1 MTPEEYSALPGLNWS
16 TLKFLATS
24 PRLLR
29 WRVDTPEEDKDAYR
43 LGRAMHCAILEPE
56 RFAREY
62 FAWPD
67 FGDMRYKENKDRRS
81 RWLDGLPV
89 VREVLRR
96 EEFAICIRTAESLRA
111 HPKASE
117 IFTGGRA
124 EEAIT
129 WTDPDTG
136 IVCKGRLDWV
146 TLRYIADLKS
156 TRRETLRSIVR
167 DFESLLYYGQLAY
180 YWRGAIAAGMLPS
193 DAERPCGA
201 FVQTVE
207 PYDVVAF
214 RMTERT
220 LQVGNTLVDNLLR
233 KYKECQ
239 AAKWWPGLAS
249 DVIEIELSQYANAG
263 EPVDQEW

>member
-1 MTPEEYSALPGLNWS
+1 MTPDEYSALPGLNWS

-81 RWLDGLPV
+81 RWLDGLPA

-96 EEFAICIRTAESLRA
+96 EEFATCIRAAESLRA

-136 IVCKGRLDWV
+136 IVCKGRLDYV
-146 TLRYIADLKS
+146 KPLYLADVKG
-156 TRRETLRSIVR
+156 TRKETIRSFVR
-167 DFESLLYYGQLAY
+167 DFEGFLYYGQLAFY
-180 YWRGAIAAGMLPS
+180 HDGAIAAGVLPP
-193 DAERPCGA
+193 DAQRPCGA
-201 FVQTVE
+201 AVQVLE
-207 PYDVVAF
+207 PYDVIPF
-214 RMTERT
+214 RLSAET
-220 LQVGNTLVDNLLR
+220 LTVGRALYKSLLR
-233 KYKECQ
+233 RYSACQTAKY
-239 AAKWWPGLAS
+239 WPGLAS
-249 DVIEIELSQYANAG
+249 DVIEIELSQYADAG
-263 EPVDQEW
+263 EPVEQEW